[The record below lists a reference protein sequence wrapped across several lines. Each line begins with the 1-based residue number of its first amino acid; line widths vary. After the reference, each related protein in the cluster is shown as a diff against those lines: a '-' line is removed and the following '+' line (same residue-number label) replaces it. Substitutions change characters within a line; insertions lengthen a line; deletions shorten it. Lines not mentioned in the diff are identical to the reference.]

1 MAVNIIESYEV
12 RGRLYVNS
20 KFLSVYFNKSDK
32 QISRYKKDGMPVATK
47 PKELKVRGD
56 VFELSECISWIA
68 ENINSSKSR
77 ATNKRRLISQD
88 MIPEQN
94 ENNIEE
100 TVTDINGK
108 IKQANQMLQ
117 LKGTTQEDADR
128 IKKILDGLIQAVKLG
143 EQTKELIPKRDTEK
157 VIVEFVATLIAGYK
171 RDIKI
176 LPKDLKQRNEEE
188 IRHILESTYRTNI
201 EKYKKMVKTDM
212 LSEAKLYD
220 IMEVII
226 ELIQNEVS
234 LDKIMGWL
242 KNE

>member
-1 MAVNIIESYEV
+1 VAVNIIESYEV